1 MTEIHGK
8 ILAHQEVNGGI
19 NSYQQLNGELNDDVK
34 DRLYRDYNLLRNKP
48 SIEDVTLVG
57 NKTLTDF
64 GISYVYSGNTEY
76 WNSQPSLITTDKAVY
91 IYTDY
96 REDENG
102 RYVPGIKIGDG
113 MGYLIDA
120 PFLDGTYYDHILNT
134 VIHVTQQDRDRWD
147 EKVRVCI
154 NPSNTENLI
163 FTTSSSKG
171 E

>member
-64 GISYVYSGNTEY
+64 GIWYN
-76 WNSQPSLITTDKAVY
+76 
-91 IYTDY
+91 
-96 REDENG
+96 R
-102 RYVPGIKIGDG
+102 
-113 MGYLIDA
+113 
-120 PFLDGTYYDHILNT
+120 
-134 VIHVTQQDRDRWD
+134 
-147 EKVRVCI
+147 C
-154 NPSNTENLI
+154 
-163 FTTSSSKG
+163 
-171 E
+171 